1 MGGNRKLGSTI
12 SNGLDIEPYEYDNR
26 VEIKGLLV
34 RYQIDRNIIF
44 RTKAGGGH
52 WKSFYNVSNKFTD
65 ILEKKQYNVQLNKL
79 KGVTSK
85 FKLVL

>member
-44 RTKAGGGH
+44 RTKAGWGSGNPSIMYRTNSPIS
-52 WKSFYNVSNKFTD
+52 WKRNNIMYS
-65 ILEKKQYNVQLNKL
+65 L
-79 KGVTSK
+79 TS
-85 FKLVL
+85 